1 MGAEVWILLAASA
14 LALQIITV
22 VMRRE
27 HKTELPYLAL
37 VALDLGVLVFTIV
50 THRQSSLAGKVAASL
65 AAVMVLAPRLIE
77 RLERNAFGRDDL
89 AAALRAAKLREL
101 VVPGLGAT
109 RRRRQIANLIE
120 ARKGGAA
127 QVLRR
132 LDEELA
138 ATRAQDQVTTLL
150 LERATVLFMAGRF
163 RECVE
168 AAAKLG
174 ASWPAEHPV
183 LGVYLVR
190 AHAELG
196 EVAEALAVL
205 EAIEKGAAGKD
216 PGALGLLTQ
225 ARLTLLAFA
234 GRQADVDR
242 LLAGEARA
250 LLSAQ
255 ARDFLHS
262 VARDHA
268 AQPAAA
274 DLGPALDGVAARA
287 AESARPL
294 VRPRRTARVTLGL
307 CAAIVAVAAAML
319 HGNLLAEPQASALV
333 RWGALWRPAVT
344 HGEWWRVVTAMF
356 LHGNWEH
363 LLVNGYALFML
374 GRFTEEVF
382 GPLRYFVTYVAGG
395 LAGAAASTLNV
406 QQAGLSVGASGAIM
420 GLLGALIVVLI
431 LRRGTWPEAWRRALL
446 WNLVLLGA
454 IQIFIG
460 FQLPMVDNAA
470 HVGGMLGGGAMA
482 LVVAPGG
489 LIGRSTAA
497 RAVLV
502 ALALVFVGG
511 FAWAAVQ
518 TARTPLEKTMVE
530 RIPQKLAAAGERVW
544 RVPAYWEH
552 DDEHDVLYDPYFAD
566 DGMMLPAHAPPKDPV
581 LAHILDVIAKNAPS
595 P

>member
-1 MGAEVWILLAASA
+1 
-14 LALQIITV
+14 
-22 VMRRE
+22 MRRE
-27 HKTELPYLAL
+27 HKAELPYLGL
-37 VALDLGVLVFTIV
+37 VVADLAVLVFV
-50 THRQSSLAGKVAASL
+50 MATHRQASLAGKVAASL

-77 RLERNAFGRDDL
+77 RLERSAFARDDL

-101 VVPGLGAT
+101 IVPGLGST
-109 RRRRQIANLIE
+109 RRRRQIANLID
-120 ARKGGAA
+120 ARQGSAA

-138 ATRAQDQVTTLL
+138 ATRDPDDLTTLV

-174 ASWPAEHPV
+174 AAWPTEHPV

-196 EVAEALAVL
+196 EIGEAIGVL
-205 EAIEKGAAGKD
+205 EAIERGAAGRD

-242 LLAGEARA
+242 LLAGEARL

-255 ARDFLHS
+255 ARDFLHE

-268 AQPAAA
+268 AVAVAPELATK
-274 DLGPALDGVAARA
+274 LDGVATRA
-287 AESARPL
+287 AESSRPL
-294 VRPRRTARVTLGL
+294 VRPRRAARVTLGL
-307 CAAIVAVAAAML
+307 LVAIAIASVP
-319 HGNLLAEPQASALV
+319 LLPLALFGRPSDVALV
-333 RWGALWRPAVT
+333 RWGALWRPAVMS
-344 HGEWWRVVTAMF
+344 GEWWRVLTAMF
-356 LHGNWEH
+356 LHGGWDH
-363 LLVNGYALFML
+363 LLVNAYALFML
-374 GRFTEEVF
+374 GRFCEEVF
-382 GPLRYFVTYVAGG
+382 GPLRYFVTYVFGGVAGG
-395 LAGAAASTLNV
+395 IASTLNV
-406 QQAGLSVGASGAIM
+406 QQIGLSVGASGAIM

-431 LRRGTWPEAWRRALL
+431 LRRGTWPEVWRRALL

-460 FQLPMVDNAA
+460 FQIPMVDNAA

-482 LVVAPGG
+482 LIVAPGG
-489 LIGRSTAA
+489 LLGRSMAA
-497 RAVLV
+497 KAVLV
-502 ALALVFVGG
+502 ALALVMVGG
-511 FAWAAVQ
+511 FAWATVQ
-518 TARTPLEKTMVE
+518 TVRTPLEKTIVQ
-530 RIPQKLAAAGERVW
+530 RIPQKLAPAGERVW
-544 RVPAYWEH
+544 RVPSYWKY
-552 DDEHDVLYDPYFAD
+552 DEKEDVLYDDYFREMA
-566 DGMMLPAHAPPKDPV
+566 LPSHTSPENPE
-581 LAHILDVIAKNAPS
+581 LARILDVIAKNAPS